1 MGAWMAEPVA
11 RFAGTV
17 TCARGAGALGLT
29 LSGTSLHPPG
39 QPLAVGFASGA
50 PAGLPA
56 VLEDA
61 VIAEPSPGTFRIAS
75 EAGSWTLSAPVA
87 HVHREVGVAFYG
99 AIPPRPVPPGKR
111 VFWRLVLTLAGSRTG
126 MALLRALRGRA

>member
-1 MGAWMAEPVA
+1 MRMAEPVV

-29 LSGTSLHPPG
+29 LSGASADPPG
-39 QPLAVGFASGA
+39 LPLAVGFATGA

-61 VIAEPSPGTFRIAS
+61 VIEAPSPGTFRIAS
-75 EAGSWTLSAPVA
+75 VAGSWTLSAPAA
-87 HVHREVGVAFYG
+87 HVHREAALAFYR
-99 AIPPRPVPPGKR
+99 AIPPRPVPLGKR
-111 VFWRLVLTLAGSRTG
+111 VFWRLVLALAGSRAG
-126 MALLRALRGRA
+126 MALLRALRGSA